1 MRLGSRPLL
10 SRSSVPRLSPQKQ
23 GSAHVTGRAGK
34 CIDLKPTSAEAGASG
49 HLWDQEGSGLRPAR
63 PGQGGEAG
71 KGDAEKAREP
81 EARSRGRRWLP
92 PAEMGWSPNKGLTN
106 ETSWHSRQYFLVSSF
121 IF

>member
-1 MRLGSRPLL
+1 MEEEGSPVRLGSRPLL

-71 KGDAEKAREP
+71 KGDGEKAREP
-81 EARSRGRRWLP
+81 NRKHAAEDGAGYRLLRWGGAP
-92 PAEMGWSPNKGLTN
+92 TRA
-106 ETSWHSRQYFLVSSF
+106 
-121 IF
+121 